1 VKKGQYSKWIIL
13 LVILLNVG
21 FAFGV
26 MWAMRGGASEPVT
39 LIREWFKLTGI
50 ELSAT
55 AGIKFAKIV
64 AQAIRL
70 LKGAKND
77 KDSGGENA
85 G

>member
-1 VKKGQYSKWIIL
+1 MKKGQYSKWIIL

-21 FAFGV
+21 FAFGI

-39 LIREWFKLTGI
+39 LTREWFTWTGI

-64 AQAIRL
+64 AEAIQL
-70 LKGAKND
+70 LKDGKND